1 MTFSFSLLALL
12 VLTAL
17 CGGLIVALAG
27 VLMGWRNAI
36 QTPVHNARDVIDAV
50 GRFERLLV
58 AHQKQAQSADAALRQ
73 DMAAIRADV
82 EWLSG
87 ERMIEQ
93 ALTMFRDGK
102 SDRDVSQELGL
113 PLDTVRSLNLLRAH

>member
-1 MTFSFSLLALL
+1 MTFSFTLVGLLL
-12 VLTAL
+12 LTAL
-17 CGGLIVALAG
+17 CGGLIVALVGA
-27 VLMGWRNAI
+27 LLGWRNAV
-36 QTPVHNARDVIDAV
+36 QAPVHNAQDVIAAV
-50 GRFERLLV
+50 ARFEALL
-58 AHQKQAQSADAALRQ
+58 AQDQKLAQAARAALQQ
-73 DMAAIRADV
+73 DLAAIRAEV

-102 SDRDVSQELGL
+102 TDRDVSTELGL

>member
-1 MTFSFSLLALL
+1 MTFSLTLVGLL

-17 CGGLIVALAG
+17 CGGLIVALVG
-27 VLMGWRNAI
+27 VLLGWRNAV
-36 QTPVHNARDVIDAV
+36 QAPVHNAHDVIAAV
-50 GRFERLLV
+50 ARFENLL
-58 AHQKQAQSADAALRQ
+58 AHDQKHAQAARAALHQ
-73 DMAAIRADV
+73 DLAAIRADL

-102 SDRDVSQELGL
+102 SDRDVSAELGL